1 MKVLQDLKRR
11 SVLYIRN
18 VQDNERYLTLV
29 SETFFKNEDNIYG
42 LRNRT
47 DFTIRTVNS
56 VRKGLESLAN

>member
-1 MKVLQDLKRR
+1 MKRFL
-11 SVLYIRN
+11 
-18 VQDNERYLTLV
+18 
-29 SETFFKNEDNIYG
+29 KNEDNIYG